1 MQTRIFNSI
10 ALAAACLIAPSLAS
24 AQSKDVSAVPGAIT
38 WTYECKEGTQCPT
51 DCSVGDNKELFAT
64 SSYRS
69 VSISR
74 MPGQTAWIK
83 VDTGK
88 STIEFITQMDQLIC
102 RISNAALTNLTYGGA
117 AKP

>member
-38 WTYECKEGTQCPT
+38 WTYECKEGTQCPS

-74 MPGQTAWIK
+74 MP
-83 VDTGK
+83 GK